1 MGWSS
6 SPARRVTRWSRT
18 CFDMFFI
25 SSCLTLFAWIA
36 KIRSMLRRRCG
47 VVMDE
52 EYVQEHI
59 STDGIVAPVG
69 RRLADSFMAAYSHFA
84 RRSRV
89 ILDPSLLVW
98 LLLCLS
104 RSESHGDC
112 RAAAE

>member
-1 MGWSS
+1 
-6 SPARRVTRWSRT
+6 
-18 CFDMFFI
+18 
-25 SSCLTLFAWIA
+25 
-36 KIRSMLRRRCG
+36 
-47 VVMDE
+47 MDE

-89 ILDPSLLVW
+89 IPDPSLLVW

-104 RSESHGDC
+104 RSESHGLPRPPND
-112 RAAAE
+112 

>member
-1 MGWSS
+1 
-6 SPARRVTRWSRT
+6 
-18 CFDMFFI
+18 
-25 SSCLTLFAWIA
+25 
-36 KIRSMLRRRCG
+36 MLRRRCG

-69 RRLADSFMAAYSHFA
+69 RRLGDSFMAAYSHFA

-89 ILDPSLLVW
+89 IPDPSLLVW